1 MSRGSLIII
10 SAPSGSGKTSLARRT
25 LVQVPSLS
33 FSVSHTTREP
43 RPGEIEA
50 EHYFFVGQSVFE
62 SMIEEDAFL
71 EWAHVYGNYYG
82 TGRAFVQEQLEQ
94 GQDVLLDIDV
104 QGARKVRE
112 KIPEAI
118 TVFVFPPSYQELGQR
133 LQSRGLDDPAVIES
147 RLEIARNEIREY
159 NKYDYLIVN
168 DDIEESVNELQSI
181 VLAARCL
188 RSKVN
193 DRARAIVSTFLKE
206 EGEQI

>member
-43 RPGEIEA
+43 RPGEIED

>member
-133 LQSRGLDDPAVIES
+133 LQSRGLDDPAAIES